1 MLDRI
6 NTDEIVKEIGDWKDN
21 SNQIKAGKI
30 AINLR
35 NDCFINDKSFNE
47 RIKNRVEKG
56 GHNIEKELKEN
67 SWKKKLEKD
76 NSKGL
81 GRG

>member
-30 AINLR
+30 TINLR

-47 RIKNRVEKG
+47 IIENKIK
-56 GHNIEKELKEN
+56 NIEKELKEN